1 MFKKMKKKKII
12 TVKIYLIACVLA
24 ETKDHINLFQVD
36 PSAPHHHIFD
46 NFMWLERV
54 AGNE

>member
-1 MFKKMKKKKII
+1 MKKKKII

>member
-1 MFKKMKKKKII
+1 MFKKMKKKI
-12 TVKIYLIACVLA
+12 TVKIYLLVCDLT
-24 ETKDHINLFQVD
+24 ETKDHINPFQVD
-36 PSAPHHHIFD
+36 LPSPHHHIFD